1 MKEREWMIQVLALSQ
16 VTPPCA
22 SEVIHSHVLWRKNA
36 NAPRTVAF
44 GGVVVSGDCHTLS
57 CGVVRLKYC
66 PIRPLMADSSLL
78 STQDAGSALWRYCAI
93 NLLLQRAWFYFEKNY
108 WAEDLSCELWIKGD
122 RTLAILFHGLATFD
136 KNGKG
141 NVV

>member
-1 MKEREWMIQVLALSQ
+1 VDDSSLSAIPSDAPMRFGGHPLSCLMEEECERPEDSCFW
-16 VTPPCA
+16 
-22 SEVIHSHVLWRKNA
+22 
-36 NAPRTVAF
+36 

-122 RTLAILFHGLATFD
+122 RTLAILFHGLATFG